1 MPAAFVFLSDI
12 PYLCGMR
19 YFFIKTSVAAI
30 VMAAAVACSTT
41 GERIGRRLDAA
52 EAAMNENPEEA
63 LEILGSIDSETIQFA
78 PRKAR
83 YTLLLSQAL
92 DKNYLDV
99 EDDSLI
105 MIAVNFYSK
114 WIDNERFAQSL
125 YYAGRVHFN
134 AKDYAGAIVYG
145 TQAAEKTKDDYL
157 AGLISRLLAD
167 CYHENW
173 NDSKAGEYYNLAANY
188 FHLAGKERHASFALA
203 SRARMLISDCRYD
216 ESRKVLDSLFVM
228 IDPEDVYLLLDYY
241 NARVCLASMEYK
253 YADLKSNLEE
263 WNSLGVAS
271 DALYVYTAAARTFAY
286 YSMADSASYYLN
298 LASALSD
305 SEEKK
310 YHTLA
315 AKAEVLYG
323 ECHYKEAID
332 TLYRVLDYQN
342 HIVNQQ
348 LSGSLESAVTTYWKS
363 SSKIK
368 SLQNKILAVSILA
381 SLLLIWILISY
392 ARNKRREAETYRD
405 RLASAV
411 DELDR
416 MSKTYDDKER
426 KFIKYLKKR
435 QFTMNLLASENAS
448 IKIEDALEELKMGKR
463 GFKHLIEELNDCFDG
478 VMVKLSDLY
487 PGIKDS
493 KEYCILAYLFYG
505 FSLDLTSLLT
515 GIHKKSLYNI
525 KYQWSNRFKEL
536 GEEGKPFLKLLNPSR
551 PKS

>member
-1 MPAAFVFLSDI
+1 M
-12 PYLCGMR
+12 G
-19 YFFIKTSVAAI
+19 
-30 VMAAAVACSTT
+30 
-41 GERIGRRLDAA
+41 
-52 EAAMNENPEEA
+52 
-63 LEILGSIDSETIQFA
+63 
-78 PRKAR
+78 
-83 YTLLLSQAL
+83 
-92 DKNYLDV
+92 V
-99 EDDSLI
+99 E
-105 MIAVNFYSK
+105 
-114 WIDNERFAQSL
+114 
-125 YYAGRVHFN
+125 
-134 AKDYAGAIVYG
+134 
-145 TQAAEKTKDDYL
+145 
-157 AGLISRLLAD
+157 
-167 CYHENW
+167 
-173 NDSKAGEYYNLAANY
+173 
-188 FHLAGKERHASFALA
+188 
-203 SRARMLISDCRYD
+203 
-216 ESRKVLDSLFVM
+216 
-228 IDPEDVYLLLDYY
+228 
-241 NARVCLASMEYK
+241 
-253 YADLKSNLEE
+253 
-263 WNSLGVAS
+263 S

-332 TLYRVLDYQN
+332 TLYKVLDYQN

-435 QFTMNLLASENAS
+435 QFPMNLLASENAS

-536 GEEGKPFLKLLNPSR
+536 GEEGELFLKLLNPDR

>member
-1 MPAAFVFLSDI
+1 MFLSDI

-30 VMAAAVACSTT
+30 VMVAAVACSTT

-83 YTLLLSQAL
+83 YALLLSQAL

-173 NDSKAGEYYNLAANY
+173 NDSKAGEYYAMAARH
-188 FHLAGKERHASFALA
+188 FLHAGKDRYAGFEMA
-203 SRARMLISDCRYD
+203 SRARMLIAENQYD
-216 ESRKVLDSLFVM
+216 KSSIVLDSLYPL
-228 IDPEDVYLLLDYY
+228 IDRNDIYLLEDYY
-241 NARVCLASMEYK
+241 MSRILQAGLK
-253 YADLKSNLEE
+253 YD
-263 WNSLGVAS
+263 S
-271 DALYVYTAAARTFAY
+271 DALCNWLNEWHKTGIKGDSLSVYLAAARTFAY
-286 YSMADSASYYLN
+286 HSM
-298 LASALSD
+298 SD
-305 SEEKK
+305 STNHYLK
-310 YHTLA
+310 LA
-315 AKAEVLYG
+315 VLSSSSEQDYYRVLSTQSTVLYG
-323 ECHYKEAID
+323 EGHYKEAID
-332 TLYRVLDYQN
+332 TLYKVLKYQDN
-342 HIVNQQ
+342 TINQQ
-348 LSGSLESAVTTYWKS
+348 LSGSLESAVTSYWKS
-363 SSKIK
+363 SSQIK
-368 SLQNKILAVSILA
+368 SLQNRILVISVLA
-381 SLLLIWILISY
+381 SLLLIWFLIYY
-392 ARNKRREAETYRD
+392 ARNKRREADTYKD
-405 RLASAV
+405 RLVSAV
-411 DELDR
+411 EELDK
-416 MSKTYDDKER
+416 MSTAYDDKER

-435 QFTMNLLASENAS
+435 QFPMNLLASENAS

-463 GFKHLIEELNDCFDG
+463 GFKHLNEELNDCFDG
-478 VMVKLSDLY
+478 VMLKLSDLY

-536 GEEGKPFLKLLNPSR
+536 GEEGELFLKLLNPDR